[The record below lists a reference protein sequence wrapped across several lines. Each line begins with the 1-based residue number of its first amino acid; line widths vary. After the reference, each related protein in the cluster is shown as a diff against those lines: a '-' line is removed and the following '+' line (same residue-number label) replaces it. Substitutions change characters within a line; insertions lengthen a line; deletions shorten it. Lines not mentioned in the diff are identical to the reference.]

1 MNVKNGQTDL
11 MVSFNNKIKK
21 LKIEE
26 KQITLSQIE
35 KES

>member
-1 MNVKNGQTDL
+1 MDDKGQTL
-11 MVSFNNKIKK
+11 LVSFNNKMKK

-35 KES
+35 KER